1 MKTELILLSES
12 YEKSPIIKSL
22 VQLIPGGGS
31 VDSYLTTKLNNMKAE
46 RMKIFFDKLQ
56 SGQQEL
62 SENIIETNDF
72 LHAYFCTVDYVLRT
86 KSEDK
91 IKRFAE
97 ILLGLAANKINFNEF
112 EEYISVFNELSD
124 REFSLLFLKYQYEQK
139 YLPEEGETEYRVN
152 GEVQN
157 PKQITN
163 LYWKDFKEEVI
174 NKIGIKPEDFNPML
188 IRIQRTGCYSTHKGY
203 WDEQLEEDGN
213 TTSLFKIIIELVT
226 E

>member
-112 EEYISVFNELSD
+112 YHW
-124 REFSLLFLKYQYEQK
+124 
-139 YLPEEGETEYRVN
+139 LPL
-152 GEVQN
+152 QF
-157 PKQITN
+157 IFII
-163 LYWKDFKEEVI
+163 LI
-174 NKIGIKPEDFNPML
+174 NKIFLIKNKKLEKLKNLLKYLFLPFNFKKHPKKAIGFWLLVGLVFAGKYFL
-188 IRIQRTGCYSTHKGY
+188 IQKIQ
-203 WDEQLEEDGN
+203 N
-213 TTSLFKIIIELVT
+213 
-226 E
+226 